1 MGPFDSQESR
11 PNQKE
16 IESAIRELID
26 MHRSGK
32 IELVISRMV
41 KEELNNLLNDPT
53 RASKAKNALMIIQEL
68 SLRKL
73 PRTPA
78 DIGKATIGEARI
90 GQECKFTDLPKKP
103 SDRDIAEYLT
113 ANHVKFFVVID
124 DRHFIDAKTQIEQR
138 LQPEGTRM
146 VTPQELVK
154 HLRANKLTHNPP
166 NAV

>member
-1 MGPFDSQESR
+1 MGLFDSPDSR

-16 IESAIRELID
+16 IESAISELID
-26 MHRSGK
+26 QHRGGR

-41 KEELNNLLNDPT
+41 KEELDNLLNDPT
-53 RASKAKNALMIIQEL
+53 RASKAKSALKIIQDL
-68 SLRKL
+68 SLRGL

-103 SDRDIAEYLT
+103 SDRDIAEHLT
-113 ANHVKFFVVID
+113 TNHVTFFVIID
-124 DRHFIDAKTQIEQR
+124 DHHFIDAKTQIEQR
-138 LQPEGTRM
+138 LEPEGTRI

-154 HLRANKLTHNPP
+154 LLSQ
-166 NAV
+166 